1 MAAGGRPHNFNC
13 ESASSN
19 MASALPSFEAFEDDS
34 KAVFSDAF
42 ELSPEHVFVDAPVPE
57 RTPAAAAAA
66 TAVAAGHQ
74 PTAAPLQ

>member
-1 MAAGGRPHNFNC
+1 
-13 ESASSN
+13 
-19 MASALPSFEAFEDDS
+19 MASASTLPSFEAFEDDS

-57 RTPAAAAAA
+57 SAPAAAAA